1 MRRSERHETQDLFS
15 DVWLYGVWPTRIAD
29 TVSGLELSAALF
41 ERDGDSAK
49 AEQIRKGIKAFEGRD
64 SGLW

>member
-1 MRRSERHETQDLFS
+1 MRRSQRSQCDPIRGF
-15 DVWLYGVWPTRIAD
+15 LYDTWPTKTAD
-29 TVSGLELSAALF
+29 TASGLELSAALF
-41 ERDGDSAK
+41 ERDGDPAK